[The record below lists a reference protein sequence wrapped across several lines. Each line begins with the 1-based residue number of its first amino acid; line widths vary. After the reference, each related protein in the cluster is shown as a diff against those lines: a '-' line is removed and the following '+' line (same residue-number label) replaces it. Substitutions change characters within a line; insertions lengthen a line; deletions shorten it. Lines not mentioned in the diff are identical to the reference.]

1 MQIFSVTAG
10 PSRAARGVP
19 RRWLALLCLAVP
31 ALAAADVSLYQSTVA
46 LAGAADRTAG
56 FGEALRAAAVR
67 ASGRRDAASN
77 PVIAAA
83 AADPQRYVQQ
93 YSTTAD
99 RYLKVGFDARGM
111 EDLLQKAGL
120 PLWPSERPVT
130 MVALFLPSVAGGS
143 RAVLASEHPPERAE
157 IEKAALYRGVP
168 ITWPAQPL
176 APAGAKSRPADEEA
190 RAVLVGEGAGA
201 TLHWSFAHAG
211 QAASGEGGPA
221 AGIDLAADTLA
232 SYYAPAST
240 RGLSSQVVR
249 VGGVGSVRAYAALLE
264 YLNSLSLVR
273 DAAVEEVSGDRVQ
286 LRLALRGDLE
296 LLRRIAALDS
306 RLGPGA
312 AADAAGATDFTWQP

>member
-1 MQIFSVTAG
+1 MQLFSVTAS
-10 PSRAARGVP
+10 PARTARRSP
-19 RRWLALLCLAVP
+19 RRWLALLCLAAPV
-31 ALAAADVSLYQSTVA
+31 LAAADVPLYQSTVA
-46 LAGAADRTAG
+46 LSGTADKAAG

-67 ASGRRDAASN
+67 ASGRRDAAAN

-130 MVALFLPSVAGGS
+130 MVALFLPAVAGGS

-176 APAGAKSRPADEEA
+176 GPAGAKSRPADETA
-190 RAVLVGEGAGA
+190 RAVLVGEGAG
-201 TLHWSFAHAG
+201 TMLNWSFANAG
-211 QAASGEGGPA
+211 QAASGQGGPA

-232 SYYAPAST
+232 AYYAPAST
-240 RGLSSQVVR
+240 RTLSSQTVR
-249 VGGVGSVRAYAALLE
+249 VGGIGGVRAYAELLA
-264 YLNSLSLVR
+264 YLNSLSLVHEV
-273 DAAVEEVSGDRVQ
+273 AVVEVSGDRVQ

-306 RLGPGA
+306 RLGPGT
-312 AADAAGATDFTWQP
+312 AADAGDATDFTWQP